1 MARVTFSKRNVSISD
16 FALHHSDM
24 EESLR
29 LYFSP
34 NAATF
39 STRFFGD
46 RIEEVD
52 EQLEQRLVE
61 VDMASALTV
70 LSALEAAFRI
80 DYLQR
85 CYRKEKDPLSRAFRD
100 LHKRKQT
107 RVRLETEIFDIW
119 KENTDV
125 EAKLIGDLRGAFKF
139 RHWLAHG
146 RYWEPKLGRKYDF
159 VTVYGLAASVLS
171 SFPLLGPPLDK
182 Q

>member
-1 MARVTFSKRNVSISD
+1 MARVTFSNRNVNISN

-24 EESLR
+24 EASLR

-34 NAATF
+34 SASTF
-39 STRFFGD
+39 SARFFGD
-46 RIEEVD
+46 LTSEVNAK
-52 EQLEQRLVE
+52 LEQRLAE
-61 VDMASALTV
+61 IDMASALTV
-70 LSALEAAFRI
+70 LSALEAVFRI

-85 CYRKEKDPLSRAFRD
+85 CYRKERDPLSRAFRD

-119 KENTDV
+119 KEYTDV
-125 EAKLIGDLRGAFKF
+125 EAKLIGDLRGAFNF

-159 VTVYGLAASVLS
+159 VTVYGLAANVLS
-171 SFPLLGPPLDK
+171 SFPLLGP
-182 Q
+182 

>member
-16 FALHHSDM
+16 FAVHHSDM
-24 EESLR
+24 GESLR

-34 NAATF
+34 NAPNF
-39 STRFFGD
+39 SVRFLGNS
-46 RIEEVD
+46 IAEVNAELEE
-52 EQLEQRLVE
+52 RLAE

-70 LSALEAAFRI
+70 LSALEAVFRI

-85 CYRKEKDPLSRAFRD
+85 CYRKERDALSRAFRD

-119 KENTDV
+119 KEHTNV
-125 EAKLIGDLRGAFKF
+125 EAKLIGDLRGAFNF

-159 VTVYGLAASVLS
+159 ITVYALANNVLS
-171 SFPLLGPPLDK
+171 NFPLVGP
-182 Q
+182 

>member
-1 MARVTFSKRNVSISD
+1 MARVTFSKRNVDISH

-24 EESLR
+24 EEALR

-34 NAATF
+34 AASTF
-39 STRFFGD
+39 STRFFGNSTAEVAATL
-46 RIEEVD
+46 EE
-52 EQLEQRLVE
+52 RLAE
-61 VDMASALTV
+61 IDMASALTI

-85 CYRKEKDPLSRAFRD
+85 CYLRQKDPLSRAFRD
-100 LHKRKQT
+100 LHRRRQT

-119 KENTDV
+119 KEYTDV
-125 EAKLIGDLRGAFKF
+125 EAKLISDLRGAFNF

-159 VTVYGLAASVLS
+159 VTVYALAAIVLS
-171 SFPLLGPPLDK
+171 SFPFLGPDHG
-182 Q
+182 